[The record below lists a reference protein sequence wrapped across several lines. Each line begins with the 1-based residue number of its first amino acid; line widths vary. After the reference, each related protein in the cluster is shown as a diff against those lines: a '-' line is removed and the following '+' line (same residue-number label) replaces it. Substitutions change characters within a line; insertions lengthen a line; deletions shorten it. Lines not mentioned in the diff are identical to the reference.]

1 MLREINVILL
11 YFPYT
16 ASICLQLA
24 AAASN
29 KTTTKKDMRFPEI
42 EEQALQY
49 ILDSCELSISK
60 YSKFLQVNILPLG
73 LNVCSLL

>member
-1 MLREINVILL
+1 M
-11 YFPYT
+11 
-16 ASICLQLA
+16 A

-29 KTTTKKDMRFPEI
+29 KTTTNKNITYPDI

-60 YSKFLQVNILPLG
+60 YTKFLQVRIFVVISNLVAYALYRIT
-73 LNVCSLL
+73 VIIIAKF